1 MATSYTTEIILPM
14 GGSNTGIEVP
24 PDVLTALGESKRPK
38 VRVTLNGSYTFD
50 TTVASR
56 GGRSLIT
63 FSKARREESGLGAGD
78 SVQVDLELV

>member
-14 GGSNTGIEVP
+14 GGNNTGIEVP
-24 PDVLTALGESKRPK
+24 PDVLSSLGESKKPK

-50 TTVASR
+50 TTIASR
-56 GGRSLIT
+56 GGRYLIA